1 MLAKSLQ
8 SCPTLCKPMDYSPP
22 GSSVHGILQARN
34 EWVALPSSRG
44 SSRPW
49 IEPVSLMSPEL
60 ARGFFTTSAT
70 WEALRFIR
78 KQEGG
83 LFLTQVLKPNN
94 HHEGLCVQRL
104 CFLLED
110 FASGVTRQ
118 FWAQWCCS
126 RPWKLTDLLFS
137 MSQVQA
143 PHDIW
148 LSRLLAASRG
158 GSLAGQDSLVMPPYH
173 PQTVFR
179 LGVKL
184 GMVPREADIW
194 YQEKDSW
201 KGECRQVTHSEAPW
215 RSASSQFFLR
225 LLFILPLNRLEQERI
240 WRKDV
245 SGTLKVLIPDQM
257 GKCQNVIIISNI
269 CNIWLYVR
277 YYSKD
282 LTWMLLTPSLI
293 E

>member
-1 MLAKSLQ
+1 MGFSRQETSGWPCHPPEDLPDHGSNLCLLCLLNWHAGSL
-8 SCPTLCKPMDYSPP
+8 PLVPP
-22 GSSVHGILQARN
+22 GK
-34 EWVALPSSRG
+34 
-44 SSRPW
+44 PW
-49 IEPVSLMSPEL
+49 GLSGNTE
-60 ARGFFTTSAT
+60 
-70 WEALRFIR
+70 
-78 KQEGG
+78 EGG

-118 FWAQWCCS
+118 FWAQWCHS
-126 RPWKLTDLLFS
+126 RPCKLTDLLFS
-137 MSQVQA
+137 MFQVQA

-148 LSRLLAASRG
+148 LRRLLAASRG

-269 CNIWLYVR
+269 YNIWLYVR
-277 YYSKD
+277 YYSKH